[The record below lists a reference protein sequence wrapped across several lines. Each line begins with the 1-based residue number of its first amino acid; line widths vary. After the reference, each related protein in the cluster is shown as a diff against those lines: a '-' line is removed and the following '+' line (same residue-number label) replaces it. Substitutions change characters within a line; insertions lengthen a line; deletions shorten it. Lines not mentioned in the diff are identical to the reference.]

1 MQYGSVQYRMEIAMT
16 RSLAVG
22 LAAVLV
28 LSAPGIGIT
37 SALADPPPAAG
48 TPPASAPPAGAPVAP
63 VTVTPAIPK
72 TDGVTAKGKDTDI
85 VCFREEETG
94 SRLGGKRVCM
104 TRAQYIQRARD
115 AQNALDD
122 IRRDRGVTSK

>member
-1 MQYGSVQYRMEIAMT
+1 MIDRTEIKMNWPFA
-16 RSLAVG
+16 AG
-22 LAAVLV
+22 LTA
-28 LSAPGIGIT
+28 
-37 SALADPPPAAG
+37 ALAISAAGLSVTDARSDPLPPAA
-48 TPPASAPPAGAPVAP
+48 TPVDA
-63 VTVTPAIPK
+63 VTVKPEIPK
-72 TDGVTAKGKDTDI
+72 TDGVVAKGKDTDI

-122 IRRDRGVTSK
+122 IRRDRGVTSH